1 MPAHLITLLPCVACT
16 SFCASGEPSSPWPL
30 RRRFASRHHFPLS
43 SPTPQ
48 CHACTPPSAERGVG
62 FPAPPP
68 KDTPG
73 WTPWYRSKT
82 SSMRGSFSGW

>member
-16 SFCASGEPSSPWPL
+16 SFARAASPRAPGRCGGACLAHHFLEQPDAPVPRVHAAVGRA
-30 RRRFASRHHFPLS
+30 RRRLPRAAA
-43 SPTPQ
+43 Q
-48 CHACTPPSAERGVG
+48 
-62 FPAPPP
+62 
-68 KDTPG
+68 DTPG